1 MASKKYETEI
11 QKVYVK
17 AKINSDPMG
26 YSLKDRVLFV
36 KHIPSIDAY
45 DYEAEKGLLE
55 TIKDNEGTDDKEF
68 IMCSYT
74 KSIISKIMPESI
86 AGVFSKDDAFGRY
99 LAFAH
104 KDNLLI
110 QTPEYEDML
119 SITLYGV
126 RKKDLKIPEWEDVFY
141 DSKITYSLLYLL
153 NTLRSKSSL
162 IPVLKYTQ
170 YCDEINLDLYKVKDL
185 ELGKPTLDE
194 LEIGENIHIYYGL
207 ERDVVR
213 CFNNGYD
220 KAMLAEYAEVE
231 PLALKTKEELFE
243 EIVFTSNFN
252 TLLYGLEILH
262 AIYSITDSDVKDT
275 LLDLLTKGLNPN
287 AVTKHLFYTN
297 SFGKFELV
305 KDIEDIVYEKDK
317 DRRFDKILKFV
328 TNPEILKECVF
339 DTAVATSLD
348 TPMPTIIFGYL
359 VQFCQ
364 EYSLQSI
371 RITNLLVM
379 INYIRNKGYSM
390 DDDTDAVLEDMGLTE
405 TMDSLAETMEEST
418 PASPITSK
426 PLEFK
431 TDSLMDLSKKSKGSG
446 ASKTG
451 VPGIV
456 GRKEPVL
463 EALDMTSA
471 SFSDGGF
478 DYDVKDV
485 IDTSDRYMDKYNA
498 IAESVTLLNKNL
510 IKRIKEIRT
519 YNEGGKNAGKTAG
532 KLDKKNLWK
541 YETTDKIFYDN
552 TYKIKELD
560 AAFGIILDVSGSMH
574 GSGIRNGVITMIIL
588 HETLKA
594 LGINHSIVT
603 HTEHKGYH
611 TCEIKRYQNFKEQ
624 RTYNVRKNYAL
635 ASITAESGNCDAAA
649 LLYMQRA
656 LSQVRNKDKIC
667 IMFSDGQP
675 TECSDT
681 ELKEQV
687 ARMERAGIKVIGVGI
702 NFESIKH
709 YYPNNANGKNLKEM
723 LDIVSNILQQYILE
737 KKD

>member
-36 KHIPSIDAY
+36 KRIPSIDAY
-45 DYEAEKGLLE
+45 GYEAEKGLLE
-55 TIKDNEGTDDKEF
+55 TIRTNEGTEDKEF
-68 IMCSYT
+68 TMCSYS
-74 KSIISKIMPESI
+74 KSIISKIMPES
-86 AGVFSKDDAFGRY
+86 GVGIFSENDAFGRY
-99 LAFAH
+99 LALAH
-104 KDNLLI
+104 KDNLLV

-119 SITLYGV
+119 SVTLYGV
-126 RKKDLKIPEWEDVFY
+126 RKKDLKVPKWEDVFY
-141 DSKITYSLLYLL
+141 DSKVTYSLLYLI
-153 NTLRSKSSL
+153 NILRSKSSL
-162 IPVLKYTQ
+162 IPVLKYIQ
-170 YCDEINLDLYKVKDL
+170 YCDDINLDLYKVKDL

-194 LEIGENIHIYYGL
+194 LEIGKSIHLFYGL

-220 KAMLAEYAEVE
+220 KAMLAAYSETDA
-231 PLALKTKEELFE
+231 LASKSKEEMFE
-243 EIVFTSNFN
+243 EMVFMSNFN

-262 AIYSITDSDVKDT
+262 AICNITDSDVKDT
-275 LLDLLTKGLNPN
+275 LLDLLIKGLNPD
-287 AVTKHLFYTN
+287 AITKHLFYAN

-317 DRRFDKILKFV
+317 DRRFDKILNFV
-328 TNPEILKECVF
+328 TTSEILGECRF
-339 DTAVATSLD
+339 DTVVATALD
-348 TPMPTIIFGYL
+348 SPMPTVLFSYL

-364 EYSLQSI
+364 EYSLQNI

-379 INYIRNKGYSM
+379 VNYINSKGYAM
-390 DDDTDAVLEDMGLTE
+390 DDDTSDALEDMGLKE
-405 TMDSLAETMEEST
+405 TMDEITEAMESSAPSS
-418 PASPITSK
+418 PATSK
-426 PLEFK
+426 PLETK

-446 ASKTG
+446 ASKIG
-451 VPGIV
+451 LPGAS
-456 GRKEPVL
+456 GKREPVL
-463 EALDMTSA
+463 EALDMASA

-478 DYDVKDV
+478 GYDVKDV

-519 YNEGGKNAGKTAG
+519 YNEGGKNAGKTTG

-560 AAFGIILDVSGSMH
+560 LAFGIILDVSGSMH
-574 GSGIRNGVITMIIL
+574 DSGIRNGVITMIIL

-687 ARMERAGIKVIGVGI
+687 ARMEKAGIKVIGVGI

>member
-1 MASKKYETEI
+1 MASSKYEAEI

-26 YSLKDRVLFV
+26 YSLKDRILFV
-36 KHIPSIDAY
+36 KHIPSIDSY
-45 DYEAEKGLLE
+45 NYTAEQGLLQ
-55 TIKDNEGTDDKEF
+55 TIKDNEGTDSKEF
-68 IMCSYT
+68 MLCSYL
-74 KSIISKIMPESI
+74 KSVISKVTPESL
-86 AGVFSKDDAFGRY
+86 AGFHSQDDSFGRC

-110 QTPEYEDML
+110 QTSEYEDML
-119 SITLYGV
+119 SMTLYGV
-126 RKKDLKIPEWEDVFY
+126 RKKSLKIPNWEDVFY

-162 IPVLKYTQ
+162 IPILKYIQ
-170 YCDEINLDLYKVKDL
+170 YCDEINLELYKTKDL

-194 LEIGENIHIYYGL
+194 LEVGVHIHIYYGL
-207 ERDVVR
+207 ERDIVR

-220 KAMLAEYAEVE
+220 KAMLAVYTDTDA
-231 PLALKTKEELFE
+231 LASKTKEEIFE
-243 EIVFTSNFN
+243 EMVFMSNFN

-262 AIYSITDSDVKDT
+262 AICNITDSDVKDT
-275 LLDLLTKGLNPN
+275 LLDLLIKGLNPK
-287 AVTKHLFYTN
+287 AITDYLFHIN
-297 SFGKFELV
+297 SFGKFELF
-305 KDIEDIVYEKDK
+305 KGIEDIVYEKDK

-328 TNPEILKECVF
+328 TTSEVLEACRF
-339 DTAVATSLD
+339 DAATATKLD
-348 TPMPTIIFGYL
+348 SPMPTVLFSYL

-371 RITNLLVM
+371 RITNILVLV
-379 INYIRNKGYSM
+379 NYINSKGYAM
-390 DDDTDAVLEDMGLTE
+390 DSDTSDALEDMGLTE
-405 TMDSLAETMEEST
+405 TMDSIAETIEESMPT
-418 PASPITSK
+418 HPVTSE
-426 PLEFK
+426 PLK
-431 TDSLMDLSKKSKGSG
+431 TITDSLMDLSKKPKGSG
-446 ASKTG
+446 AGKIGT
-451 VPGIV
+451 PGTL
-456 GRKEPVL
+456 GKREPVL
-463 EALDMTSA
+463 EALDMASA

-478 DYDVKDV
+478 GYDVKDV
-485 IDTSDRYMDKYNA
+485 IDTSDKYRDKYNA

-519 YNEGGKNAGKTAG
+519 YNEGGKNAGKTTG

-560 AAFGIILDVSGSMH
+560 LAFGIILDVSGSMH

-603 HTEHKGYH
+603 HTEYRGYH

-635 ASITAESGNCDAAA
+635 ASIKAESGNCDAAA

-687 ARMERAGIKVIGVGI
+687 ARMEKAGIKVIGVGI
-702 NFESIKH
+702 NYESIKH

>member
-1 MASKKYETEI
+1 MASSKYEAEI

-36 KHIPSIDAY
+36 KHIPSIDSY
-45 DYEAEKGLLE
+45 NYTAEQGLLE
-55 TIKDNEGTDDKEF
+55 TIKDNEKTDSKEF
-68 IMCSYT
+68 MLCSYL
-74 KSIISKIMPESI
+74 KSVISKVMSESLV
-86 AGVFSKDDAFGRY
+86 GFHSQDDSFGRC

-110 QTPEYEDML
+110 QTSEYEDML
-119 SITLYGV
+119 SMTLYGV
-126 RKKDLKIPEWEDVFY
+126 RKKSLRIPNWEDVFY

-162 IPVLKYTQ
+162 IPILKYIQ
-170 YCDEINLDLYKVKDL
+170 YCDEINLDFYKTKDL
-185 ELGKPTLDE
+185 ELGLPTLDE
-194 LEIGENIHIYYGL
+194 LVVGAHIHIYYGL
-207 ERDVVR
+207 ERDIIR
-213 CFNNGYD
+213 CFNNRYD
-220 KAMLAEYAEVE
+220 KAMLAVYADTD
-231 PLALKTKEELFE
+231 ALVSKTKEEIFE
-243 EIVFTSNFN
+243 EMVFMSNFN

-262 AIYSITDSDVKDT
+262 AICNITDNDVKDT
-275 LLDLLTKGLNPN
+275 LLDLLTKELNPN
-287 AVTKHLFYTN
+287 AITKHLFYVN
-297 SFGKFELV
+297 SFGKLELV

-328 TNPEILKECVF
+328 TTSEILEECKF
-339 DTAVATSLD
+339 DTAVATASD
-348 TPMPTIIFGYL
+348 SPMPTVLFSYL

-371 RITNLLVM
+371 RITNILVLV
-379 INYIRNKGYSM
+379 NYINSKGYAIDS
-390 DDDTDAVLEDMGLTE
+390 DTSDALEDMGLTE
-405 TMDSLAETMEEST
+405 TMDSIAETIEESM
-418 PASPITSK
+418 PIHPVTSE
-426 PLEFK
+426 PLETK

-446 ASKTG
+446 AGKVG
-451 VPGIV
+451 LPGTV
-456 GRKEPVL
+456 GRREPVL
-463 EALDMTSA
+463 EALDMASA

-478 DYDVKDV
+478 GYDVKDV
-485 IDTSDRYMDKYNA
+485 IDTSDTYRDRYNA

-519 YNEGGKNAGKTAG
+519 YNEGGKNAGKTTG

-560 AAFGIILDVSGSMH
+560 LAFGIILDVSGSMH

-603 HTEHKGYH
+603 HTEYKGYH

-635 ASITAESGNCDAAA
+635 ASIKAESGNCDAAA

-687 ARMERAGIKVIGVGI
+687 ARMEKDGIKVIGVGI

-737 KKD
+737 KED

>member
-1 MASKKYETEI
+1 MASSKYEAEI

-26 YSLKDRVLFV
+26 YSLKDRILFV
-36 KHIPSIDAY
+36 KYIPSIDSY
-45 DYEAEKGLLE
+45 NYTAEQGLLE
-55 TIKDNEGTDDKEF
+55 TIKDNEKTDSKEF
-68 IMCSYT
+68 VMCSYL
-74 KSIISKIMPESI
+74 KSVISKVMPESSV
-86 AGVFSKDDAFGRY
+86 GSHSQDDSFGRCI
-99 LAFAH
+99 AFAH

-110 QTPEYEDML
+110 QTSEYEDML

-126 RKKDLKIPEWEDVFY
+126 RKKSLRIPNWEDVFY

-153 NTLRSKSSL
+153 NTLKSKSSL
-162 IPVLKYTQ
+162 IPILKYIQ
-170 YCDEINLDLYKVKDL
+170 YCDEINFDLYKTKDL

-194 LEIGENIHIYYGL
+194 LEVGENIHIYYGL
-207 ERDVVR
+207 ERDIVR

-220 KAMLAEYAEVE
+220 KAMLAAYADTDA
-231 PLALKTKEELFE
+231 LASKTKEEIFE
-243 EIVFTSNFN
+243 EMVFMSNFN

-262 AIYSITDSDVKDT
+262 AICNITDSDVKDT

-287 AVTKHLFYTN
+287 AITKHLFYVN
-297 SFGKFELV
+297 SFGKLELV

-328 TNPEILKECVF
+328 TTSEILGECKF
-339 DTAVATSLD
+339 DTAVATASD
-348 TPMPTIIFGYL
+348 SPMPTVLFSYL

-371 RITNLLVM
+371 RVTNILVLV
-379 INYIRNKGYSM
+379 NYINSKGYAIDS
-390 DDDTDAVLEDMGLTE
+390 DTGDALEDMGLTE
-405 TMDSLAETMEEST
+405 TMDSIAETIEESMPT
-418 PASPITSK
+418 HPVTSE
-426 PLEFK
+426 PLETV

-446 ASKTG
+446 AGKTG
-451 VPGIV
+451 TPGAS
-456 GRKEPVL
+456 GKREPVL
-463 EALDMTSA
+463 EALDMASA

-478 DYDVKDV
+478 GYDVKDV
-485 IDTSDRYMDKYNA
+485 IDTSDTYRDKYNA

-519 YNEGGKNAGKTAG
+519 YNEGGKNAGKTTG

-560 AAFGIILDVSGSMH
+560 LAFGIILDVSGSMH

-603 HTEHKGYH
+603 HTEYKGYH

-635 ASITAESGNCDAAA
+635 ASIKAESGNCDAAA

-687 ARMERAGIKVIGVGI
+687 ARMEKDGIKVIGVGI